1 MPLWTRQS
9 LRVRAQDI
17 PWQRLVA
24 ALLALAALLA
34 GVSAWTLAMES
45 ARTEPVVLAT
55 SSIAPGERIQSG
67 QLTVIQAPLHRPA
80 PLTGL
85 ADPALI
91 IGQYARVQIS
101 SNQLVTR
108 DLVPPQPLTQHSF
121 ANGMLPTELLSAT
134 VYELPRTGLTSLNS
148 QDQIN
153 ILVLVDET
161 RGQDPAF
168 RVGAMDTPGMGT
180 RVVRVLRGLNV
191 LAVND
196 RTAFLEVTPAQS
208 AYLWALQTASIPFV
222 GELAATSAISI
233 APLGPLRAS
242 ELALADLGMAVSAP
256 PLLPQKPTQEAQP

>member
-101 SNQLVTR
+101 ANQVLTT
-108 DLVPPQPLTQHSF
+108 DLVQAQPLAAHRF
-121 ANGMLPTELLSAT
+121 INGALPAEQLQAT
-134 VYELPRTGLTSLNS
+134 VYELPRTGLTSLTS
-148 QDQIN
+148 QDRIN
-153 ILVLVDET
+153 ILVLVDEA
-161 RGQDPAF
+161 RGRDPAF
-168 RVGAMDTPGMGT
+168 QVGAVDSPGQGT

-191 LAVND
+191 LAVNE
-196 RTAFLEVTPAQS
+196 RTAFLEVTPVQS

-222 GELAATSAISI
+222 GELDATAD
-233 APLGPLRAS
+233 APLGPLRAAALS
-242 ELALADLGMAVSAP
+242 LADLGMEATPAVGP
-256 PLLPQKPTQEAQP
+256 EVQP